1 MYCCF
6 IYTLLCI
13 TYMFGRLEPW
23 LLTCKSQFL
32 HCDFS
37 AMSRR
42 KVRELARC
50 VQDSPQN
57 RIKNG
62 AAKFPCL
69 PHSKKH
75 KALPLWDCWK
85 TLASLEEHLIL
96 FDFII
101 FSTAPLSLSFLFHWL
116 GERVLIYLFIFIS
129 DSLPFLCCIRYCHSS
144 GNKTTATK
152 KKKKLF
158 ILKESWH
165 RTNKSVSVHTMYLCH
180 PSSSFFFFF
189 NSSDRLF
196 LEMKADII
204 FPVRP
209 ECLWNLSCCCSLITC
224 TLSTS
229 W

>member
-152 KKKKLF
+152 KKKKSFL
-158 ILKESWH
+158 SWKKAD
-165 RTNKSVSVHTMYLCH
+165 TGPINLWVCTLCTSAT
-180 PSSSFFFFF
+180 PPPLFFFF
-189 NSSDRLF
+189 
-196 LEMKADII
+196 
-204 FPVRP
+204 
-209 ECLWNLSCCCSLITC
+209 
-224 TLSTS
+224 
-229 W
+229 